1 MKKQLLP
8 VGFYDLLFDE
18 AEKNHQNINVALD
31 SFLKAKYRLIKT
43 PLVEFE
49 DNFSDQLQNS
59 FRTTDVISG
68 KNLIFRNDITPQI
81 FRVLASRLS
90 EEKLPLKLCYVGDV
104 LCAKN
109 NDLYKDRQQ
118 TQVGVEIIGC
128 DEEKSNFEIIEILLL
143 VLEKLQVKNLLIE
156 FSLPNFLEIFLE
168 EIDAKNRA
176 ELREAIGQKN
186 LTLIKKFGGQNYQI
200 ISKIAQFNSDLE
212 GLSAEILATIK
223 SQKIA
228 QEIIRAQKISQ
239 FLEQNFP
246 QLKVCF
252 DLFGDDQSSYHQ
264 DIMFDVFS
272 SDFSYPIARGG
283 RYKINQ
289 LNGVGATI
297 YMNFLRKVTG

>member
-1 MKKQLLP
+1 M
-8 VGFYDLLFDE
+8 LFDE